1 MSGGASGGAQGAQ
14 GAQGPLTQAEG
25 PGAAP
30 AGSGAGSDSPAGVE
44 TPGSPSI
51 MERAGHA
58 LTASPGEGFSVR
70 KAYGVVKEHVRYA
83 AHAPARS
90 FVRNVG
96 TQYDYGMQNQA
107 YRAAVADST
116 PRGGLQDGDRP
127 LEFRMPSLMRK
138 QLDAPEEAH
147 GAGGEEDDGMSELVD
162 RIREARTQAK
172 RVMNSRG

>member
-1 MSGGASGGAQGAQ
+1 MSGGAHREAQ
-14 GAQGPLTQAEG
+14 GAQGPLTQAAG

-30 AGSGAGSDSPAGVE
+30 AVAQGGSAAQDEA
-44 TPGSPSI
+44 PGSPSI
-51 MERAGHA
+51 MQRGGAA
-58 LTASPGEGFSVR
+58 LAASQGEGHPVR
-70 KAYGVVKEHVRYA
+70 NALHAAGEHVRYA